1 MKIIIGIAIM
11 LAIAGVAIGLVVGF
25 GLYQKSIN
33 DELVNKTTTPRTT
46 MPSTSST
53 TTTPSPFANITIC
66 DKVGRCNVSLVN
78 SVCYNMYRLFI
89 CHKYTQNSRLNV
101 YTLNQH

>member
-25 GLYQKSIN
+25 GLYQKPIN

-46 MPSTSST
+46 MPS
-53 TTTPSPFANITIC
+53 TTPSPFANITIC

-78 SVCYNMYRLFI
+78 SVC
-89 CHKYTQNSRLNV
+89 
-101 YTLNQH
+101 